1 MPPMTS
7 SPRLLVH
14 GHRQPAKPIVVHHP
28 TPKDRNEKIAAV
40 VSCEFGA
47 LEPEIDGLPLDSMPV
62 FPSCSL
68 HCLEERGSPVITYG
82 FVEPRCGHRWSPQ
95 ECGALE
101 YKVPRPLRSIATK
114 GINKRSTATPSSD
127 DGRIQS
133 RRVRTPPPTPKPQR
147 LPTPD
152 ISDLEC
158 DIFCNCCKSTNENV
172 QLVKA
177 KSKRSL
183 DVKSRKGMT

>member
-1 MPPMTS
+1 MTS
-7 SPRLLVH
+7 SPQLLLH
-14 GHRQPAKPIVVHHP
+14 GHRQPAHPIVVHHP
-28 TPKDRNEKIAAV
+28 ISKDQNEKIAAV
-40 VSCEFGA
+40 SSCGLGA
-47 LEPEIDGLPLDSMPV
+47 FEPEIDGLPLDSMPD
-62 FPSCSL
+62 FASRNL
-68 HCLEERGSPVITYG
+68 HCSEERKSTVITYG
-82 FVEPRCGHRWSPQ
+82 FAEPRCSYHLSPQ

-114 GINKRSTATPSSD
+114 GINKRSVATPSSD

-177 KSKRSL
+177 KSKRSP
-183 DVKSRKGMT
+183 DVKLRKGMT